1 MKLKRLP
8 YYCVVI
14 LLIGFLVFKF
24 FGSLVFSLSAE
35 CDQPAVNIPR
45 EKWDVCREEY
55 EKEVQLLATAN
66 ATNKEELAKLKK
78 QLANLS
84 QKIKALGN
92 QITTLEKDIQD
103 REVDLGLQQEL
114 LSVRVRSFYI
124 KSRYASPLLILF
136 SSRTAAQLTHE
147 LALRQSVVTQDKAL
161 IISFA
166 QKISQL
172 KQDKEIV
179 QKNKS
184 SLLVLEKQVDEKA
197 KFLAVEVEKTE
208 SYLAALTAKQKE
220 IEALKAGGFAASVGE
235 TPPTLEPCS
244 GPPGSSNFCDP
255 GFSPAFAAFSFGAP
269 HRKGLSQFGAFGRA
283 KAGQTAEQI
292 LKAYYGDGIEIK
304 KDYSTGINIR
314 VQGYGT
320 VDLETYAK
328 RIYEM
333 PSSWGDEGGME
344 ALKAQAVAARSYAL
358 AYTNNG
364 TGSICATESCQVYKP
379 ANKGGKWEEAVNA
392 TRGWVLVA
400 NGQPFSSW
408 YASTAGGYIFSY
420 SAGGYTTPGLWDTP
434 RGRDGW
440 TDEAWEKKAGSP
452 WFYKG
457 WYRTRSGSTCGRSHP
472 WLTSEELA
480 DILNAWQVLYRG
492 GGDASR
498 VSPVT
503 TACWPGNPYSLSELQ
518 SFGGYTGVSS
528 VSVVYG
534 NDGVTQ
540 TVSFQTN
547 KDTVSM
553 AGEEFKRTFNLRA
566 PGYIGIKSSLFN
578 LMKK

>member
-1 MKLKRLP
+1 MKKLLII
-8 YYCVVI
+8 I
-14 LLIGFLVFKF
+14 LLIIILLIVDR
-24 FGSLVFSLSAE
+24 LPVFSLSAE
-35 CDQPAVNIPR
+35 CDQPAVSIPR

-55 EKEVQLLATAN
+55 EKEAQLLASAN
-66 ATNKEELAKLKK
+66 ATNKEDLAKLQK
-78 QLANLS
+78 QLTSLS

-92 QITTLEKDIQD
+92 QIATLEKDIQN

-147 LALRQSVVTQDKAL
+147 LALRQSVVNQDKAL
-161 IISFA
+161 IASFA
-166 QKISQL
+166 QKISRL
-172 KQDKEIV
+172 KQDKEVV

-184 SLLVLEKQVDEKA
+184 SFLALEKQVDEKV
-197 KFLAVEVEKTE
+197 KFLAGEVAKTE
-208 SYLAALTAKQKE
+208 SYLATLTAKQKE
-220 IEALKAGGFAASVGE
+220 IEALKAGGFAVSVGE

-244 GPPGSSNFCDP
+244 GPPGSANFCDP
-255 GFSPAFAAFSFGAP
+255 GFSPAFAVFSFGAP

-283 KAGQTAEQI
+283 KAGQSAEQI
-292 LKAYYGDGIEIK
+292 LKAYYGDGIGIK
-304 KDYSTGINIR
+304 KDYSTGININ

-333 PSSWGDEGGME
+333 PSSWGEEGGFE

-364 TGSICATESCQVYKP
+364 AGSICATEACQVYKP

-392 TRGWVLVA
+392 TRGWVLMA
-400 NGQPFSSW
+400 GGQPFSAW
-408 YASTAGGYIFSY
+408 YASTAGGYTFSY
-420 SAGGYTTPGLWDTP
+420 SANGFSTPGLWDTP

-440 TDEAWEKKAGSP
+440 PDEAWEKKAASP
-452 WFYKG
+452 WFYKA

-472 WLTSEELA
+472 WLTTEELA
-480 DILNAWQVLYRG
+480 DILNAWQVLYQG
-492 GGDASR
+492 GGDISR

-503 TACWPGNPYSLSELQ
+503 TACWPGNPYSISELQ
-518 SFGGYTGVSS
+518 SLGGYTGVFS
-528 VSVVYG
+528 VAVVYG
-534 NDGVTQ
+534 NDGSTQ

-547 KDTVSM
+547 KGSLSLGGDQ
-553 AGEEFKRTFNLRA
+553 FKRAFNLRA
-566 PGYIGIKSSLFN
+566 PGYVGIKSSLFN

>member
-1 MKLKRLP
+1 MRIRRLLIA
-8 YYCVVI
+8 I
-14 LLIGFLVFKF
+14 LLIAILLIVYRFP
-24 FGSLVFSLSAE
+24 VFSLSAE
-35 CDQPAVNIPR
+35 CDQPAVSIPR

-55 EKEVQLLATAN
+55 EKEAQLLASAN
-66 ATNKEELAKLKK
+66 ATNKEELTKLQK
-78 QLANLS
+78 QLTSLT

-92 QITTLEKDIQD
+92 QITTLEKNIQS

-114 LSVRVRSFYI
+114 LFVRVRNFYI
-124 KSRYASPLLILF
+124 KSRYASSLLILF

-147 LALRQSVVTQDKAL
+147 LALKQSVVNQDKAL
-161 IISFA
+161 IFSFA

-172 KQDKEIV
+172 KQDKEVV

-184 SLLVLEKQVDEKA
+184 SLLALEKQVDEKA
-197 KFLAVEVEKTE
+197 KFLAGEVEKTE

-220 IEALKAGGFAASVGE
+220 IEALKAGGFAISVGE

-244 GPPGSSNFCDP
+244 GPPGSANFCDP

-283 KAGQTAEQI
+283 KAGQSAEQI
-292 LKAYYGDGIEIK
+292 LKAYYGEGIEIK
-304 KDYSTGINIR
+304 KDYSTGININVR
-314 VQGYGT
+314 GYGT
-320 VDLETYAK
+320 VDLETYTK

-333 PSSWGDEGGME
+333 PSSWGEEGGFE

-364 TGSICATESCQVYKP
+364 AGSICATEACQVYKP

-400 NGQPFSSW
+400 GGQPFSAW
-408 YASTAGGYIFSY
+408 YASTAGGYTFSY
-420 SAGGYTTPGLWDTP
+420 SSNGFLTPGLWDTP

-440 TDEAWEKKAGSP
+440 PDEAWEKKAASP
-452 WFYKG
+452 WFYKA

-472 WLTSEELA
+472 WLTTEELA
-480 DILNAWQVLYRG
+480 DILNAWQVLYQG
-492 GGDASR
+492 GGDAAR
-498 VSPVT
+498 VSPAT
-503 TACWPGNPYSLSELQ
+503 TACWSGNPYSISELQ
-518 SFGGYTGVSS
+518 SIGGYNSVSL

-534 NDGVTQ
+534 SDGVTQ
-540 TVSFQTN
+540 TVTFQTN
-547 KDTVSM
+547 KGSRSLGGD
-553 AGEEFKRTFNLRA
+553 EFKRAFNLRA
-566 PGYIGIKSSLFN
+566 PGYIGVKSSLFN
-578 LMKK
+578 LVQK